1 MIHHNDSSRRD
12 IGSDGHSEAT
22 DDRFTAAL
30 GGLVASVYLKLKHDF
45 PDFFTIR
52 DLKRATEAV
61 TLFLEAGL
69 SEKDAFVEACHY
81 GFTRIQPENEP
92 IIRSI
97 VEEQQNIKAV
107 LKDFEPLDFTSE
119 SPQLPALVTSLS
131 EGVSSFVELLIT
143 FTASP
148 RIKPLLHILSALV
161 SAPDKRTQIV
171 GRKITYDVLVAD
183 FLRDLII
190 EELEDELTDTAW
202 TARQATVAVLTSL
215 SGERIREGNA
225 VDTSLLELLLRDE
238 SWAVRQATAEA
249 LGTVYPALIQRG
261 TDVDLKALEAALS
274 DRSWV
279 VRKTAANALGTVYP
293 ALIEHG
299 DAVEMA

>member
-1 MIHHNDSSRRD
+1 MIHHNDLSRRD
-12 IGSDGHSEAT
+12 IGSDGHSEAA

-148 RIKPLLHILSALV
+148 RIKPLLHVLSALV

-215 SGERIREGNA
+215 YGERIREGKA

-249 LGTVYPALIQRG
+249 LGTVYPALI
-261 TDVDLKALEAALS
+261 
-274 DRSWV
+274 
-279 VRKTAANALGTVYP
+279 
-293 ALIEHG
+293 EHG
-299 DAVEMA
+299 DAVEMAFLERLLTDHDTEVRQATVRALGIVYPEL

>member
-12 IGSDGHSEAT
+12 IGSEGHSEAT

-30 GGLVASVYLKLKHDF
+30 GGLIASVYLKLKHDF

-107 LKDFEPLDFTSE
+107 LKDFEPLDFTSQ

-148 RIKPLLHILSALV
+148 RIKPLLHVLSALV

-215 SGERIREGNA
+215 YGERIREGKA

-238 SWAVRQATAEA
+238 SWVVRQATAEA
-249 LGTVYPALIQRG
+249 LGTVYPALIERG
-261 TDVDLKALEAALS
+261 TDVDLKALE
-274 DRSWV
+274 
-279 VRKTAANALGTVYP
+279 
-293 ALIEHG
+293 
-299 DAVEMA
+299 